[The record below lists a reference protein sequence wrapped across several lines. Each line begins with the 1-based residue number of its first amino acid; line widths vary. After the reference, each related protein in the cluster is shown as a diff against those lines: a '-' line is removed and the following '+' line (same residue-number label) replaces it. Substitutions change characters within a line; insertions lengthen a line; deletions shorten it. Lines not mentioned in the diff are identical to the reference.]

1 MKGGAVQLDG
11 RIEPGDMIL
20 QVNEINFEN
29 MTNDE
34 AVKVL
39 REVVQKP
46 GPVKLVV
53 AKCWDPNPK
62 GNVLI
67 CSIYCEKFNNFLYC
81 FFS

>member
-1 MKGGAVQLDG
+1 MQLDG

-20 QVNEINFEN
+20 QVNDINFEN

-62 GNVLI
+62 GNI
-67 CSIYCEKFNNFLYC
+67 ESRRRGAFDDER
-81 FFS
+81 FFF